1 MPVKALY
8 FSRFMPHHEHGGG
21 SRRLLQIH
29 EILKTVF
36 PGLQLISCSRGDRI
50 PRLVRDEIVETSNR
64 KFLFA
69 PTGGLPQVLRKWS
82 LDKQRMAYR
91 LEKFSKIW
99 AASLRDTP
107 QLDLAIME
115 DPIYFLPLFKE
126 IRRLRIPI
134 IAVCQN
140 LEALSSAGSNIKRSL
155 KLFRE
160 EMGILSQC
168 RLVIVVS
175 REEEVILKNLGI
187 RSLYI
192 PFYPV
197 EPMRGSLLA
206 LRDSRKHNTREGI
219 LMFGSVKN
227 LPTRKGLE
235 KAALYWRQNRLEKTI
250 GKLIIG
256 GRKSEIYFDP
266 RPYGDSVDF
275 RGDLTDRERDDLLSR
290 IKGFLCYQE
299 SGAGVLTRICE
310 MLIAGIP
317 VLANSHAARSYY
329 NIKGVI
335 EFRELTGLSE
345 ALKQIDALDGDI
357 PIPLAPD
364 IAHLSREIEKI
375 FH

>member
-1 MPVKALY
+1 MPVKAVY

-29 EILKTVF
+29 EILKMIF
-36 PGLQLISCSRGDRI
+36 PGLQLISSSRGDRI

-69 PTGGLPQVLRKWS
+69 PTGLLQVLRKWS

-91 LEKFSKIW
+91 LQKFSKIW
-99 AASLRDTP
+99 AASIQDFP
-107 QLDLAIME
+107 ALDFAIME
-115 DPIYFLPLFKE
+115 DPIYFPPLFKK
-126 IRRLRIPI
+126 IRRLRIPV

-140 LEALSSAGSNIKRSL
+140 LETLSSDRSNIKRSL

-197 EPMRGSLLA
+197 EPILSRLLA
-206 LRDSRKHNTREGI
+206 LRENRKHTTKDGI
-219 LMFGSVKN
+219 LMTGSAKN
-227 LPTRKGLE
+227 LPTRQGLE
-235 KAALYWRQNRLEKTI
+235 QAAHYWRQNHLEKTV

-266 RPYGDSVDF
+266 QPYGDSVDF
-275 RGDLTDRERDDLLSR
+275 RGTLTDQEIDDLLSR
-290 IKGFLCYQE
+290 IKDFLCYQE
-299 SGAGVLTRICE
+299 NGAGVLTRICE

-317 VLANSHAARSYY
+317 VVANSHAARSYY

-335 EFRELTGLSE
+335 EFQELAGLGE
-345 ALKQIDALDGDI
+345 ALKQLDALDGNI

-364 IAHLSREIEKI
+364 IVHLSREIQRI